1 MASTK
6 IQSDN
11 SEHERLF
18 GFETSGL
25 FRCPYSAEKFFT
37 VLLIAAAI
45 GGCAGIYIFAK
56 NIAYGDKDTYAFV
69 ADAANSDKAAFF
81 VALALLIGAAI
92 WLAICFIVFRLVIR
106 GSEYCYKADESKLTI
121 MHGQQSMDF
130 FYSNIFDV
138 QFEPLMLLKWQRGF
152 TVTVVTRKGS
162 YTFKYLYDNLH
173 SKMAPETT
181 AFFILKER
189 AGLNQQADPDL
200 YFKHKRENAAARE
213 AALESGMLERPVAY
227 HERSALAAEP
237 VRISV
242 KDDKDIVIS
251 KGSFRAPRSMASLV
265 LLLVA
270 LCGAAVLFFF
280 IVWFLL
286 RNNVLQ
292 GLISILLTAILL
304 VILVGLYRAV
314 SYIEMTY
321 EATKSEFR
329 VTDPKGGRDVIYY
342 QDVDDVRYTPLRR
355 LGRQCGYNVS
365 IITKYRTITYKYLF
379 IKNKSFQKPSE
390 TPFDIIKQNLP
401 D

>member
-6 IQSDN
+6 IRSDN

-69 ADAANSDKAAFF
+69 ADVANSDKAAFF
-81 VALALLIGAAI
+81 VALTLFIGAAI

-121 MHGQQSMDF
+121 IHGQQSMDF

-200 YFKHKRENAAARE
+200 YFKHKRENAATRE
-213 AALESGMLERPVAY
+213 AALERPVAY

-251 KGSFRAPRSMASLV
+251 KGSFRAPRSILNLV
-265 LLLVA
+265 ALIAA

-292 GLISILLTAILL
+292 GLISILLTAALL

-379 IKNKSFQKPSE
+379 IKNKSFQAPSE

>member
-6 IQSDN
+6 IRSDN

-69 ADAANSDKAAFF
+69 ADVANSDKAAFF
-81 VALALLIGAAI
+81 VALTLLIGAAI

-121 MHGQQSMDF
+121 IHGQQSMDF

-213 AALESGMLERPVAY
+213 AALERPVAY

-251 KGSFRAPRSMASLV
+251 KGSFRAPRSILNLV
-265 LLLVA
+265 ALIAA

-292 GLISILLTAILL
+292 GLISILLTAALL

-379 IKNKSFQKPSE
+379 IKNKSFQAPSE